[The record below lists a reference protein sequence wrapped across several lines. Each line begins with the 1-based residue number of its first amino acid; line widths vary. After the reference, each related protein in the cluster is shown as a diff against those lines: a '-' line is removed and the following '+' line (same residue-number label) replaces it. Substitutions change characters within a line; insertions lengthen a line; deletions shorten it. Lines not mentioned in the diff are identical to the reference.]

1 MLRAVVARDGPD
13 PGLRLG
19 SSPLLFGSTLNATA
33 RPQSCARTLAE
44 QLWMP
49 ALAMNAADASICIFL
64 QISFPF
70 RQICNY
76 NVYET
81 IRPTV

>member
-1 MLRAVVARDGPD
+1 MAPPASPVLRAVVARDGPD

-44 QLWMP
+44 HLWMP
-49 ALAMNAADASICIFL
+49 ALAMNARGCKHLYLLANFISVSPNL
-64 QISFPF
+64 QL
-70 RQICNY
+70 
-76 NVYET
+76 
-81 IRPTV
+81 